1 MKGKPGLKIEARRW
15 WAGRRKTGAVDLSKP
30 SVRFDGN
37 KVSFH
42 EVISFRWKK
51 RKKEKEEKK
60 KKEEER
66 STRARNGYDYSQANM
81 FKYRFFALFS
91 TYWEFSAVNLPLSD

>member
-51 RKKEKEEKK
+51 KREREREREKKEK
-60 KKEEER
+60 
-66 STRARNGYDYSQANM
+66 SCTRASNGCDYSQANM

>member
-42 EVISFRWKK
+42 EVNFSFRWKK
-51 RKKEKEEKK
+51 EERERGREGGGEKKEQ
-60 KKEEER
+60 
-66 STRARNGYDYSQANM
+66 SFTRA
-81 FKYRFFALFS
+81 L
-91 TYWEFSAVNLPLSD
+91 